1 MSFYQ
6 QKFIKPLRRCLMF
19 ESLFPKEL
27 LDKSFEERLRFFK
40 NHTVTHSVF
49 EEIFQDLLQTIQD
62 AQPGTLVFLYGP
74 SGVGKT
80 TMIRLI
86 EKALVKQTL
95 KQLETDLEML
105 PVVCVAALET
115 DAFSFDW
122 KDFFQRLLI
131 NLNDPLPEEKL
142 DLIPQSQIY
151 TQNALLLEKTAL
163 VNSRKFRRAVEN
175 MLKRRKPLAVL
186 IDEAQHIGKVTSSRK
201 LLDQL
206 NVVKCLAD
214 ESKSV
219 YVLSGTYELLPFLD
233 LNDQLARRSINIQFP
248 RYNAENEIDRE
259 HFIKTLRTFQ
269 QFLPL
274 EQTPDL
280 VAKWDYFYER
290 TLGCIGTLN
299 DWLERSFSLALRDGG
314 KQMVPKHWEKRSPM
328 FSQCK
333 KKYLEIARAEKELR
347 EAEDCW
353 SKFRGQI
360 GLFSTKSESDKD
372 LKKENK
378 SAKRGRPAGKVGIRN
393 PKRDSIKSN
402 LAENK

>member
-1 MSFYQ
+1 MSE
-6 QKFIKPLRRCLMF
+6 P
-19 ESLFPKEL
+19 LFPKEL
-27 LDKSFEERLRFFK
+27 LDKSFEERRNFFK
-40 NHTVTHSVF
+40 NHTVTHNFF
-49 EEIFQDLLQTIQD
+49 EETFQELLHTIQD
-62 AQPGTLVFLYGP
+62 SQPGTLVFLYGP

-86 EKALVKQTL
+86 EKALVKQSL

-105 PVVCVAALET
+105 PVVCVTALET

-131 NLNDPLPEEKL
+131 KLNDPLPDEKL
-142 DLIPQSQIY
+142 SLILKNEIY
-151 TQNALLLEKTAL
+151 TKNAQLLEKSNL
-163 VNSRKFRRAVEN
+163 VNSRKFRRAAEN
-175 MLKRRKPLAVL
+175 MLKLRKPLAVL

-214 ESKSV
+214 ETKSI
-219 YVLSGTYELLPFLD
+219 YVLSGTYELMPFLN
-233 LNDQLARRSINIQFP
+233 LNDQLARRSINMQFP
-248 RYNAENEIDRE
+248 RYKAENETERD
-259 HFIKTLRTFQ
+259 HFIKALRTFQ

-280 VAKWDYFYER
+280 VSRWDYFYER

-299 DWLERSFSLALRDGG
+299 DWLERAFSLALRDGG
-314 KQMVPKHWEKRSPM
+314 KQMIPKHWEKRSPM
-328 FSQCK
+328 LSQCQ
-333 KKYLEIARAEKELR
+333 KKYLEIARAEKELKG
-347 EAEDCW
+347 AEGDW
-353 SKFRGQI
+353 SKFREQI
-360 GLFSTKSESDKD
+360 GLFSTESESNKD

-378 SAKRGRPAGKVGIRN
+378 SAKKGRSAGKVGVRN
-393 PKRDSIKSN
+393 PQRDSIKGD